1 MARYAA
7 FLGLVGILTATLT
20 IANLRRDPDSVRVDW
35 RIVKEPPIEV
45 RVEAPSRGLIA
56 RKITAPGVV
65 EAIEEAKIGPQIL
78 GRVVAVHVNE
88 GEIVKAGDVLVK
100 LDDTDARSRLLS
112 SQARSDRLRAAIDQ
126 AESELAQANREEVQ
140 HSRLASRG
148 FSTPKDLADART
160 RRAKSEAALE
170 MSRREFTES
179 EALRRI
185 SLEELNRTAIKAPI
199 DGVVT
204 GVSVRV
210 GEVVIAGTMNLPGS
224 VLMTISDIAHM
235 RVSADVDES
244 DVPSII
250 PGQPA
255 LVYLQAEEQPPIPA
269 TVEKIASRGRKTG
282 DAVSFETRVRV
293 DHPPPALR
301 AAMTATAEIEVRRID
316 DALGVPVQAV
326 VHRRRKELPD
336 TSAVRAWAERHA
348 RSPGEKARDA
358 ASRYI
363 KVVFVL
369 EGGVARARPV
379 ETGISDERRVEI
391 VSGLAADD
399 RVIVGPFRALDQLRD
414 GQAVRVE
421 VDAPVEKP

>member
-1 MARYAA
+1 MARSAA
-7 FLGLVGILTATLT
+7 FLGVVGILAAALT
-20 IANLRRDPDSVRVDW
+20 IANLNRDPDSVSVDW
-35 RIVKEPPIEV
+35 RIVKQPPIEV

-56 RKITAPGVV
+56 RRITAPGVV
-65 EAIEEAKIGPQIL
+65 EAIDEAKIGPQIL
-78 GRVVAVHVNE
+78 GRVVAVNVSE
-88 GEIVKAGDVLVK
+88 GNIVKAGDVLVK
-100 LDDTDARSRLLS
+100 LDDTDARSRVLS
-112 SQARSDRLRAAIDQ
+112 SQARSDRLRAAINQ

-140 HSRLASRG
+140 YSRLAGRG
-148 FSTPKDLADART
+148 FATPKELADART
-160 RRAKSEAALE
+160 HLAKSEAALE

-185 SLEELNRTAIKAPI
+185 SFEELNRTAIKAPI

-250 PGQPA
+250 PGHPA
-255 LVYLQAEEQPPIPA
+255 RIYLQAEEQPPIPA
-269 TVEKIASRGRKTG
+269 TVERIASRGRKTG
-282 DAVSFETRVRV
+282 DVVSFETRVRV

-301 AAMTATAEIEVRRID
+301 AAMTATVEIDVRRID
-316 DALGVPVQAV
+316 NALGVPVQAV

-336 TSAVRAWAERHA
+336 TAAVRAWAERHA
-348 RSPGEKARDA
+348 RSPGENARDA

-363 KVVFVL
+363 KVVFVV
-369 EGGVARARPV
+369 EGGVARSRPV

-391 VSGLAADD
+391 VSGLAGDD
-399 RVIVGPFRALDQLRD
+399 RVIVGPFRALDQIRD
-414 GQAVRVE
+414 DQVVRVE
-421 VDAPVEKP
+421 VETPAE